1 LKKKE
6 EEVGGGYGDRK
17 EYGKYLKWRSEID
30 RECGK
35 D

>member
-1 LKKKE
+1 LKKRRE
-6 EEVGGGYGDRK
+6 GGEYGDRK
-17 EYGKYLKWRSEID
+17 EYGKYLKWRREID